1 MSCLIAHLLSWL
13 QRVCVHY
20 RPHDSVFGVILFSF
34 FSSSRFVSEAEM
46 WPRSVRRFGGVL
58 IGIVVGSGVVGLLV
72 AWTNVGFYMT
82 TSTSRI
88 MPGKENIGLILFL
101 QMSPLCRYV

>member
-1 MSCLIAHLLSWL
+1 MIKYLVSFF
-13 QRVCVHY
+13 
-20 RPHDSVFGVILFSF
+20 PF
-34 FSSSRFVSEAEM
+34 FSSLRFVSEAEM
-46 WPRSVRRFGGVL
+46 WRRSMRRFGGVL

-72 AWTNVGFYMT
+72 AWTNEGFYMT

-88 MPGKENIGLILFL
+88 RPGKENNGLILFL

>member
-1 MSCLIAHLLSWL
+1 
-13 QRVCVHY
+13 
-20 RPHDSVFGVILFSF
+20 
-34 FSSSRFVSEAEM
+34 M

-72 AWTNVGFYMT
+72 AWTNVGFYMR

-88 MPGKENIGLILFL
+88 RPGKENTGLILFL